1 MSSRQ
6 NAPSRRRIV
15 RDVPIVRQA
24 GLNIAGHSS
33 TDQLGCTS
41 ETPESMDTPE
51 LPPHIHY
58 HPIFSHDGYS
68 SMPPNYQDDVPLPRE
83 LHLTRTAPHAS
94 GPDRVHQMFEPSRF
108 RMVYTYMPLRGAEK
122 SRQEYTDG
130 VVYRDVT
137 TGIQKTTARR
147 FHLPPLRPPRESLAT
162 NLEITP
168 IATTST
174 STPRSSVSARTV
186 REHAPATVPV
196 VDKAQ
201 SKIIVKDA
209 KEYVI
214 TETLNTC
221 GFHDSSSR
229 LTVVRTALSSAC
241 LSVITED
248 HSIELWINENLSM
261 LYKTVIT
268 PMSTIL
274 NRFKHCAQ
282 DLVGNLY
289 RLQMS
294 IWTDPAVQA
303 NHNKSTVDF
312 FISNNSLN
320 YIFGDPLEDGREVR
334 YPFEHEGIIQIADRA
349 AFCDGYDKFIY
360 SDSSLDNIMAMS
372 ATAACCSLQEFATGV
387 FKQIDFTYASFH
399 AIYTKLINFIRVNI
413 RSNPALLARWNRL
426 FQLLRAGAR

>member
-33 TDQLGCTS
+33 TDQLGWNRTS
-41 ETPESMDTPE
+41 PGQ
-51 LPPHIHY
+51 
-58 HPIFSHDGYS
+58 HP
-68 SMPPNYQDDVPLPRE
+68 
-83 LHLTRTAPHAS
+83 T
-94 GPDRVHQMFEPSRF
+94 
-108 RMVYTYMPLRGAEK
+108 LRGLTESIKCLNHLGFVWYIHTCLFAVQRNPAK
-122 SRQEYTDG
+122 NTLM
-130 VVYRDVT
+130 RDVT

-214 TETLNTC
+214 AETLNTC

-312 FISNNSLN
+312 FIGNNSLN

-334 YPFEHEGIIQIADRA
+334 YPFKHEGIIQIADRA
-349 AFCDGYDKFIY
+349 AFRDGYDKFIY